1 MNNEPIDQVAGE
13 NELCINM
20 ASFLPMSVLGPYVE
34 QASARLR
41 DCGYNSLCLLPLR
54 GLVCP
59 DEIQL
64 SLPVH
69 FIERA
74 WNPTEASGLS
84 GLIEVING
92 MRTGNPKAPKIHD
105 FIAFPNKFD
114 SGAAFYEMAYAYRSG
129 DKLSPTLT
137 EVVHEFPGHP
147 ISGAGTVG
155 ADATIL
161 EINPGLNMSPQQI
174 LDRISVENSMIPNV
188 DIDTS
193 HIRRGLRTDEV
204 ARLGGSA
211 GFSNLGKWQD
221 VIHMF
226 STQRRIGLVD
236 FQAKD
241 PQELSETL
249 NGGNTELDEMI
260 DALLETGYKGPI
272 RVEFNMGLLRQV
284 QPGYAMGIARD
295 SHDYLRH
302 KTGGFSRDIK

>member
-1 MNNEPIDQVAGE
+1 MNSEYIDQVDGA

-34 QASARLR
+34 QASERLR
-41 DCGYNSLCLLPLR
+41 DYGYNSLCVLPFR
-54 GLVCP
+54 GLVNP
-59 DEIQL
+59 DGIQL

-84 GLIEVING
+84 GLIEVVDG

-114 SGAAFYEMAYAYRSG
+114 SGVAFYRMAYAYRSG
-129 DKLSPTLT
+129 DKLNPTLT
-137 EVVHEFPGHP
+137 EVVHKLPDYP
-147 ISGAGTVG
+147 LSGAGTVG

-161 EINPGLNMSPQQI
+161 EIHPGLNMSPQQI
-174 LDRISVENSMIPNV
+174 LDKISVENSMIPKV
-188 DIDTS
+188 DIDTR
-193 HIRRGLRTDEV
+193 HIRRGLRTDEA
-204 ARLGGSA
+204 ARVGGSV
-211 GFSNLGKWQD
+211 GFSNLGNWQD
-221 VIHMF
+221 VIHTF
-226 STQRRIGLVD
+226 STYRGIGLVD

-241 PQELSETL
+241 PKELSETL
-249 NGGNTELDEMI
+249 NGGNTELNEMI

-284 QPGYAMGIARD
+284 KPGYAMGIAQD
-295 SHDYLRH
+295 SHDYLRD
-302 KTGGFSRDIK
+302 KIKNF